1 MVELVD
7 LVREM
12 PGKTAAK
19 DAAATS
25 VVIKESM
32 MAVSSISLRTLSR
45 KPLVLG
51 MVETAS
57 SSDEFTRI
65 YEKDPFIVIIILPP
79 ACRVEGRLNIQA
91 LS

>member
-1 MVELVD
+1 MVELVE

-19 DAAATS
+19 NAAATS

-32 MAVSSISLRTLSR
+32 MAVFSISLRMLSR

-57 SSDEFTRI
+57 SWDEFIRI
-65 YEKDPFIVIIILPP
+65 YENDRPLYSHCNPT
-79 ACRVEGRLNIQA
+79 ACL
-91 LS
+91 